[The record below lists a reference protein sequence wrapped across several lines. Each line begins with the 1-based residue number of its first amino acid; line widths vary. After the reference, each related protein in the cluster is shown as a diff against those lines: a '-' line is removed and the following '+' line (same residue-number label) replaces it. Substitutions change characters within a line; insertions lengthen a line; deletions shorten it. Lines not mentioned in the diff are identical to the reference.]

1 MKKNY
6 IRPVISTVDLH
17 TAPLLLTGSATINV
31 KYNEVNWD
39 SPGSSVKAYR
49 NTVQWEDWE

>member
-6 IRPVISTVDLH
+6 IRPVMSMIDLH

-31 KYNEVNWD
+31 TYTETDWG
-39 SPGSSVKAYR
+39 PPSVKAYR

>member
-6 IRPVISTVDLH
+6 IRPVMSIIDLH

-31 KYNEVNWD
+31 KYNEVDWD
-39 SPGSSVKAYR
+39 SPGSSVKADH
-49 NTVQWEDWE
+49 NSFQWDWE

>member
-6 IRPVISTVDLH
+6 IRPVMSIIDLH